1 MAKELVIRITGDQSG
16 LRKATDDSIGT
27 LKGFGS
33 KVSALSVAA
42 GNLLADGIKTGFTA
56 AGGFLKDAIGA
67 ASDMQETISKVNVL
81 FGDAADQISQFAATA
96 ALGLGQ
102 SRQQAMDA
110 AATFATFGKSAGLTG
125 APLAKF
131 STDLVSL
138 ASDLASFSNTSPQDA
153 IAAIGSALRGEAEPM
168 RRYGVLLDEAS
179 LRQQAMS
186 MGIISTTKDALTPQ
200 QKVLAAQALI
210 FAQTS
215 AAQGDFARTSDG
227 LANQQRVL
235 SATVADL
242 KTRIGGALLPTVL
255 KITSAINKQVLP
267 ALSAWAE
274 RYGPMVEAALSRLGG
289 WISKVAG
296 LFRDGGFTAAGGEML
311 KKLAGIYVA
320 LNVWAY
326 GTLLPAVVRLLGRVG
341 RAFGGWVVE
350 TAVPHL
356 RRNLP
361 IWMAALGDWMNG
373 TALPWIAEQ
382 AAAFARLLGGW
393 IVQASAY
400 LAANLPGWIGEFAA
414 WYYDTALPWIGERT
428 AELAAKLG
436 GWIGDAA
443 AQLKTNLPGWIG
455 EFVAWYYGTAL
466 PWMLSVTAELAAK
479 LGGWIGD
486 AAIALATNLPGW
498 IAAFVRWSAT
508 EALPAMVRFGV
519 AAAGAI
525 KDGLLG
531 SLDFMADIA
540 WNLVRGLVDGL
551 WGLAG
556 YLADQIGGF
565 VRQNVTGAIKSALGI
580 NSPSR
585 IAAELGFSVA
595 EGLMVGMRSGAG
607 LLSGASDRLALATV
621 STGAGGFVPAQLPAG
636 SGSWTSAPL
645 VVQTFL
651 DGRQIATGIAPYQRS
666 VERAKR

>member
-1 MAKELVIRITGDQSG
+1 MSRELVIRITGDQSG

-42 GNLLADGIKTGFTA
+42 GNLLADGIKTGFIA

-81 FGDAADQISQFAATA
+81 FGDAAGQISQFAATA

-138 ASDLASFSNTSPQDA
+138 SADLASFSNTSPQDA

-168 RRYGVLLDEAS
+168 RRYGVLLDDAS

-186 MGIISTTKDALTPQ
+186 MGIIATTKDALTPQ

-255 KITSAINKQVLP
+255 KITSVINKQVLP

-311 KKLAGIYVA
+311 RKLAGIYVA

-341 RAFGGWVVE
+341 EAFGGWVVE
-350 TAVPHL
+350 TAVPYL

-361 IWMAALGDWMNG
+361 VWIAALGDWMNG

-382 AAAFARLLGGW
+382 VAAFARLL
-393 IVQASAY
+393 S
-400 LAANLPGWIGEFAA
+400 
-414 WYYDTALPWIGERT
+414 
-428 AELAAKLG
+428 

-540 WNLVRGLVDGL
+540 WNLVRGLVEGL

-621 STGAGGFVPAQLPAG
+621 SAGAGGFVPAQLPAG
-636 SGSWTSAPL
+636 SGSWTSASL